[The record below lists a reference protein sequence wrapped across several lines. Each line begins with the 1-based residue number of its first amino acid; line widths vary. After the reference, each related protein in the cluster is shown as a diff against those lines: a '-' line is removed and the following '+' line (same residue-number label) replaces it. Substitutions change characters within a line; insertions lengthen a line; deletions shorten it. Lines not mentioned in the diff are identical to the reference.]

1 MTAETTSPQLLTI
14 GIRHHGPGSA
24 RSLLHALDEFRPD
37 IVLIEGP
44 PEAQSALPLAAHEQM
59 EPPVALLVYAPD
71 TPRHAAFFPFALY
84 SPEWQ
89 ALRWARENRVESR
102 LADLPHAH
110 HFALDT
116 AVQAQAQAQTESEA
130 QSPDSEQQP
139 DEDLPAPQVLEEEA
153 DIWRSDPLKLLAEA
167 AGYQDSERWWEDM
180 VEHRCDG
187 EALFHALTQAMSAL
201 RERIEASEAE
211 QEAAGILPPWVASER
226 EREGL
231 REAWMRQAIRTALK
245 EGSRRI
251 AFVCGAWHVPALQV
265 LGEEQGRARED
276 AARLKGLPKMKVC
289 ATWIPWTNG
298 RLCSAS
304 GYGAG
309 IASPGWYGHLWAH
322 PEQPAVRWMSRVASL
337 LREADLDA
345 SPAHVIE
352 SVRLAEA
359 LASMRG
365 RPLPGLEE
373 MNEATR
379 AVLCFGSEAPLRLIS
394 DRLIVGE
401 VLGRVPDS
409 TPTVPLQS
417 DLAAQQKALRLKPEA
432 SWRELNLDLRK
443 PNDLLRSY
451 LLHRLQV
458 LGIGWG
464 ELLRSGGGASTFH
477 EDWRIQWKPELSL
490 AVIEASV
497 WGSSLQ
503 EASSKRAIERAR
515 EASTLPELTAL
526 LESVRLS
533 NLAEAS
539 RAVTRR
545 LEEVAATSGDVSH
558 LLGALPPLCNIARY
572 GDVRGSN
579 AEDVTHIIDGLLTR
593 AAIAL
598 PPGASGL
605 SEDAAKSLSR
615 HVEAAT
621 RAIALLDH
629 AAWKATLRASL
640 RQVLERESSAALIA
654 GKCCRLLLD
663 SGALQADE
671 AAIHLSRALSRG
683 SEAARAGAW
692 IEGFLESSGALLVH
706 DERLW
711 RVLDGWLGELSEGG
725 FTEALPLLRRTFSS
739 FEAPERSALL
749 DRAQAPSAAFSAPES
764 LGFEA
769 ARAALVLPSVAALL
783 GWELDVAA

>member
-1 MTAETTSPQLLTI
+1 MSDSPQLLTI

-24 RSLLHALDEFRPD
+24 RSLLRALDEFKPD
-37 IVLIEGP
+37 ILLIEGP
-44 PEAQSALPLAAHEQM
+44 PDAQSALPFALHPQM

-71 TPRHAAFFPFALY
+71 APRHAAFFPFALF

-89 ALRWARENRVESR
+89 ALRWAQQNRIEAR
-102 LADLPHAH
+102 FADLPHAH
-110 HFALDT
+110 HFALD
-116 AVQAQAQAQTESEA
+116 APSAQAPEEPVA
-130 QSPDSEQQP
+130 QP
-139 DEDLPAPQVLEEEA
+139 DALNPEPSAPPEDAPQVLEEV
-153 DIWRSDPLKLLAEA
+153 DIWRADPLKLLAEA

-187 EALFHALTQAMSAL
+187 IALFQALTQAMSAL
-201 RERIEASEAE
+201 RERIEDG
-211 QEAAGILPPWVASER
+211 EAAQIEAGVLPPWVQSER
-226 EREGL
+226 EREAL
-231 REAWMRQAIRTALK
+231 REAWMRQSIRAALK
-245 EGSRRI
+245 EGSTRI

-265 LGEEQGRARED
+265 LRED
-276 AARLKGLPKMKVC
+276 KTHAKQDAALLKGLAKMKV
-289 ATWIPWTNG
+289 ASTWIPWTNG
-298 RLCSAS
+298 RLCAAS

-322 PEQPAVRWMSRVASL
+322 PEAPAVRWMSRVAAL

-373 MNEATR
+373 LNEATR
-379 AVLCFGSEAPLRLIS
+379 TVLCFGAEEPLKLIS
-394 DRLIVGE
+394 DKLIVGE
-401 VLGRVPDS
+401 VLGRVPEN

-432 SWRELNLDLRK
+432 SWRELHLDLRK
-443 PNDLLRSY
+443 PNDLLRSH

-458 LGIGWG
+458 LGISWG

-497 WGSSLQ
+497 WGNSV
-503 EASSKRAIERAR
+503 EKASGQRAIEHAQA
-515 EASTLPELTAL
+515 ASTLPELTAL

-533 NLAEAS
+533 GLSVAS
-539 RAVTRR
+539 RAVTKR

-572 GDVRGSN
+572 GDVRG
-579 AEDVTHIIDGLLTR
+579 AGEADVSHIIEGLLTR

-598 PPGASGL
+598 PTSAANL
-605 SEDAAKSLSR
+605 AEEAAKALSN
-615 HVEAAT
+615 HIEEAS
-621 RAIALLDH
+621 RALALVDR
-629 AAWKATLRASL
+629 AEWKSTLRASL
-640 RQVLERESSAALIA
+640 RQVLERDSSAAIIA

-663 SGALQADE
+663 SGEIQAE
-671 AAIHLSRALSRG
+671 VAATFLSRALSRAN
-683 SEAARAGAW
+683 EAACAGAW
-692 IEGFLESSGALLVH
+692 IEGFLEKSGALLIH
-706 DERLW
+706 DGRLW
-711 RVLDGWLGELSEGG
+711 QVLDGWLCTVGEEF
-725 FTEALPLLRRTFSS
+725 FTEVLPLLRRTFGT
-739 FEAPERSALL
+739 FEAPERRALL
-749 DRAQAPSAAFSAPES
+749 DRARTSGTSQGTPQDVHFDTY
-764 LGFEA
+764 
-769 ARAALVLPSVAALL
+769 RAALVLPSLSALL
-783 GWELDVAA
+783 GLELEAAA